1 MAKAPHNDQTPE
13 TVRWAL
19 VAPAFALI
27 LFFAPLP
34 AWVVED
40 YYSHDAYPM
49 LQNVF
54 SAGSNIMPFA
64 VIDAMIA
71 IAVVA
76 VLYRTLRLLRVARR
90 RGVIDAIW
98 EGVLRVSR
106 ATACVLILF
115 FLVWGFNYR
124 RMPLEASLLQ
134 GGKVPEPTIDSL
146 QSVVADANALAAR
159 LRPMASAHH
168 DLSYGEI
175 AGKLRGPLDQAL
187 TTVGRAPLTRR
198 GVPKY
203 SLVLT
208 PFFTRA
214 GVTGMI
220 NPLALETV
228 VHPDLL
234 PFERPFVLAHEWA
247 HLSGH
252 ADEAEASAIG
262 WLACM
267 KGEPELAYSAS
278 LYLISEAGGALP
290 PKARRAAM
298 ESLNAD
304 VRLDLAAIGERVQKQ
319 NPRVQQT
326 ASRVYDEYLR
336 ANHVMDGT
344 ASYGRAVSLIL
355 TAPMREALTTYAIPK
370 PKD

>member
-1 MAKAPHNDQTPE
+1 MAKAPHNEPTPE
-13 TVRWAL
+13 PVRWSL
-19 VAPAFALI
+19 VAPFVAVL
-27 LFFAPLP
+27 LFFAPVPQWAVEGFYSRDLYP
-34 AWVVED
+34 WV
-40 YYSHDAYPM
+40 
-49 LQNVF
+49 QNVF
-54 SAGSNIMPFA
+54 SAGSNLMPFA
-64 VIDAMIA
+64 VIDAMIV

-76 VLYRTLRLLRVARR
+76 VLYRIVRLFRVARR

-98 EGVLRVSR
+98 EAVLRVSR
-106 ATACVLILF
+106 ATACVLIVF
-115 FLVWGFNYR
+115 FVLWGFNYR
-124 RMPLEASLLQ
+124 RQPLEATLQ
-134 GGKVPEPTIDSL
+134 GGKAQDPTVDAL
-146 QSVVADANALAAR
+146 QSVVADANALATR
-159 LRPMASAHH
+159 LRPLASPDEA
-168 DLSYGEI
+168 LSYKDI
-175 AGKLRGPLDQAL
+175 ALRLRGPLDAAL
-187 TTVGRAPLTRR
+187 MSLGREPLTRR

-220 NPLALETV
+220 NPLALETI

-252 ADEAEASAIG
+252 ADEAEASAVG

-267 KGEPELAYSAS
+267 KGEPALAYSAS
-278 LYLISEAGGALP
+278 LYLIDEAGGALP

-298 ESLNAD
+298 DALSPD
-304 VRLDLAAIGERVQKQ
+304 VRADLAAVAERRRKQ
-319 NPRVQQT
+319 NPRVQRT

-336 ANHVMDGT
+336 ANQVSDGT

-355 TAPMREALTTYAIPK
+355 STPLREALSSYSIAKKKI
-370 PKD
+370 